1 MIIICTRDAALV
13 ETCRQLAGGRE
24 KTGRLA
30 EVGQLPQL
38 NAKADDLLIIDLKTF
53 KVADL
58 PELRC
63 PAVALAE
70 VPDYKQAMRLQRRG
84 VRGYGNRHMLL
95 ANLKQAVAAVRA
107 GQVWMPPAI
116 ITQMISSISPAEP
129 ESGQPLPLEELSKR
143 EREVADLV
151 AQGLSNQEIADK
163 LFISVR
169 TVKAHLTS
177 IFSKTGCRDRLE
189 LAVGMKNR
197 NLVSA

>member
-1 MIIICTRDAALV
+1 MIIICTRDTALA
-13 ETCRQLAGGRE
+13 EACRQLAGDRE

-30 EVGQLPQL
+30 KMEQLPQL
-38 NAKADDLLIIDLKTF
+38 NAGAEDLLIIDLKAF
-53 KVADL
+53 QEADL
-58 PELRC
+58 PEVAC

-70 VPDYKQAMRLQRRG
+70 VPGFKQAMRLQQRG

-95 ANLKQAVAAVRA
+95 QNLKQAVAAVRA

-116 ITQMISSISPAEP
+116 INQMISSMSPAEP
-129 ESGQPLPLEELSKR
+129 EAEQPLPLEELSKR

-151 AQGLSNQEIADK
+151 AQGLSNKEIADK

-189 LAVGMKNR
+189 LAVKIKSYH
-197 NLVSA
+197 LVNV

>member
-38 NAKADDLLIIDLKTF
+38 DTGAEDLLIIDLKAF
-53 KVADL
+53 READL
-58 PELRC
+58 PQLAC
-63 PAVALAE
+63 PAIALSE
-70 VPDYKQAMRLQRRG
+70 VPDFRQAMRLQRRG
-84 VRGYGNRHMLL
+84 VRGYGNRHMLFE
-95 ANLKQAVAAVRA
+95 NLKQAAAAVRA

-116 ITQMISSISPAEP
+116 VNQMIRSISPAES
-129 ESGQPLPLEELSKR
+129 EAEQPLSLEQLSKR

-163 LFISVR
+163 LYISVR

-189 LAVGMKNR
+189 LAVGIKNR

>member
-1 MIIICTRDAALV
+1 MIIVCTRDSALV
-13 ETCRQLAGGRE
+13 ETCKQLAGDRE
-24 KTGRLA
+24 KVGRL
-30 EVGQLPQL
+30 VDLGQLPQL
-38 NAKADDLLIIDLKTF
+38 NASAEDLLIIDLKAF
-53 KVADL
+53 READL
-58 PELRC
+58 PELSC

-70 VPDYKQAMRLQRRG
+70 VPDFKQAMRLQLRG
-84 VRGYGNRHMLL
+84 VCGYGNRHMLL
-95 ANLKQAVAAVRA
+95 GNLKQAVAAVRA

-116 ITQMISSISPAEP
+116 VNQMIHSISPAESEAEP
-129 ESGQPLPLEELSKR
+129 PLPLEQLSKR

-163 LFISVR
+163 LYISVR

-197 NLVSA
+197 NLVNA